1 MVTKSSIKNTS
12 KIAGGCK
19 SISVV
24 SNGFLLI
31 DEETIEPLVEVSF
44 DLYEKDIRRR
54 RKVIDEVIDEDELNN
69 YDEDEDLLATSD
81 EIFGRVVKRPYL
93 HYLITSRIDNKVHCP
108 NFRYKSIVVRNPKLF
123 KTQYGFENRIF
134 IAENGTILFCGCHHY
149 SEMDVIIQ
157 APNGVFDNY
166 DEDEEDCERFDYEL
180 PNNICR
186 HLFRFLG
193 EIANKS
199 KNVIINN
206 FEILI
211 RIYNEPIDGL
221 ESFKFRNVSFNK
233 LIPLSVKKQLKE
245 DEKAK
250 RRKILER
257 NFDKRDDWSN
267 VKPHCHALNEYEEG
281 LMVLSE
287 FRINYKYYSTDV
299 IFNDFEPLRK
309 AEHLQFDDNDV
320 IDKPSK
326 TKKVYDYITAM
337 IEESNLNGKLNE
349 ITQDDIFK
357 KLKKLD
363 PELYKNYLEGEVI
376 PVFKN
381 ICN

>member
-1 MVTKSSIKNTS
+1 MVTKSLIKNTS

-54 RKVIDEVIDEDELNN
+54 REVIDEVIDEDELNN

-93 HYLITSRIDNKVHCP
+93 HYLITSRIDNKVHRP

-149 SEMDVIIQ
+149 SEIIQ

-186 HLFRFLG
+186 HLFRFMG

-199 KNVIINN
+199 KNFIINN

-221 ESFKFRNVSFNK
+221 ESFKFGSVSFNK

-245 DEKAK
+245 DKKAK
-250 RRKILER
+250 RREILER

-281 LMVLSE
+281 LMVLPE
-287 FRINYKYYSTDV
+287 FRINYKYYSTHV
-299 IFNDFEPLRK
+299 IFDDFEPLRK
-309 AEHLQFDDNDV
+309 AEHLQFNDNDV

-326 TKKVYDYITAM
+326 TKKAYHYITAM